1 MPAVLLLFFKVVHD
15 VQLNNNAQMQH
26 DVHHQV
32 RVALM
37 QEQEP
42 VMLVHV
48 ELVVS

>member
-1 MPAVLLLFFKVVHD
+1 MD
-15 VQLNNNAQMQH
+15 N

-42 VMLVHV
+42 AMLVHV